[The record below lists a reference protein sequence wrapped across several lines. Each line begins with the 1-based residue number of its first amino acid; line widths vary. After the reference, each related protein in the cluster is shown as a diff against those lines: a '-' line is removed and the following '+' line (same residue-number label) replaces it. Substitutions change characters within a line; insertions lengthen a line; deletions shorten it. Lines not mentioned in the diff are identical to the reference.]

1 MATAGIKPSHRFF
14 EKFID
19 IDNDSLYDFLL
30 NKELDMLAG
39 KFPKIS
45 QEEANSLAQT
55 KKSPTQA
62 LLEKYN
68 IFSLYHPELR
78 KLYASVRDMTKEAC
92 EYYGVDFY
100 KESFYIQGWVNIEGL
115 YDSDKNDDENVKDED
130 LHDHCGGLGYPD
142 FHGYYCVFAEPSVT
156 HYNINNKDR
165 FRNINKNGRAI
176 LSETGHPH
184 ERGHWPDKEKRRM
197 TIAYD
202 TRVITNNS
210 ESLEDLS
217 QHWIPLI

>member
-1 MATAGIKPSHRFF
+1 LATIGIKPPHKFF
-14 EKFID
+14 EGFPP
-19 IDNDSLYDFLL
+19 IDNESLYDFLI
-30 NKELDMLAG
+30 NIEKDMIDG
-39 KFPKIS
+39 KFPNIPANEA
-45 QEEANSLAQT
+45 QELVDR
-55 KKSPTQA
+55 KSNLTQA
-62 LLEKYN
+62 MLDRYN
-68 IFSLYHPELR
+68 IFALHHPELR
-78 KLYASVRDMTKEAC
+78 KLYGAVRDLTKEAC

-100 KESFYIQGWVNIEGL
+100 NESFYIQGWVNIEGL
-115 YDSDKNDDENVKDED
+115 YDSDLSDDDSVTDEE

-156 HYNINNKDR
+156 HYNIDRVNR

-184 ERGHWPDKEKRRM
+184 ARGHWPNKIKRRM

-202 TRVITNNS
+202 TRTITKS
-210 ESLEDLS
+210 ESIMSDLS